1 MSEIEIATAVKIDNG
16 GQDHYY
22 CSMKE
27 QVGIE
32 RLTGLIAFSRA
43 ASLGS
48 YTAAARALSISPS
61 AVSKSI
67 QRLEER
73 LGLKLFARTTRS
85 LTLTPEG
92 RVLHDRAIRLLRD
105 AEEIE
110 QVAAAV
116 RGEPSGP
123 IKVAAPVPIALH
135 ILAPR
140 LSRFRELYPKVT
152 IDLRVSDAM
161 SDLIE
166 EGIDVAVRIGAPGDS
181 RLIARRLGPNKA
193 GAFASPAYLA
203 KRGVPRRIEDLQE
216 HDCVNVRHYNSGQ
229 LLRWPFQVG
238 SRMVEILPT
247 AGVVVDNTEAVTG
260 AVAGGAGIGL
270 SPTYVA
276 APYVARGELAP
287 VLTEYWAD
295 RHSITALW
303 SESRRGNP
311 NVKAFIAFLQE
322 IFTDPA
328 PWDRV
333 QMP

>member
-1 MSEIEIATAVKIDNG
+1 MDVMPNGLIDNEG
-16 GQDHYY
+16 SHRHYH
-22 CSMKE
+22 SMTE
-27 QVGIE
+27 QISLD
-32 RLTGLIAFSRA
+32 RLTGLVAFSRA

-48 YTAAARALSISPS
+48 FTAAARALSISPS
-61 AVSKSI
+61 AVSKSV

-92 RVLHDRAIRLLRD
+92 RVLHDRAIRLLRE

-110 QVAAAV
+110 QVAASV

-123 IKVAAPVPIALH
+123 IKIAAPGPIALH
-135 ILAPR
+135 VLAPN
-140 LSRFRELYPKVT
+140 LASFRERYPAVT
-152 IDLRVSDAM
+152 IDLRVSDM
-161 SDLIE
+161 VSDLIE
-166 EGIDVAVRIGAPGDS
+166 EGIDLAIRIGTPEDS
-181 RLIARRLGPNKA
+181 RLIARRLGSNRA

-203 KRGVPRRIEDLQE
+203 KRGVPRRIEDLE
-216 HDCVNVRHYNSGQ
+216 GHDCVNVRHFNSGQ
-229 LLRWPFQVG
+229 LFRWPFRVG
-238 SRMVEILPT
+238 NRTVDIIPT
-247 AGVVVDNTEAVTG
+247 AGIVVDNTEAVTV

-276 APYVARGELAP
+276 APYVARGELSP

-311 NVKAFIAFLQE
+311 NVKALVAFLRE

-328 PWDRV
+328 PWDRIAG
-333 QMP
+333 Q